1 MHVLTANRLAD
12 GLVVFLT
19 GDGRWSRI
27 IAAAE
32 LLDDEAA
39 VEAALETALADAR
52 ANRVV
57 EPYAVEVA
65 VPVTGSTTGKGGDP
79 VPTRFRERVRA
90 SGPTTGH
97 SLAKSHRH
105 AA

>member
-1 MHVLTANRLAD
+1 MHIITANRLAD

-27 IAAAE
+27 IAASG
-32 LLDDEAA
+32 LLEDEAA
-39 VEAALETALADAR
+39 VEVALESALADVG

-57 EPYAVEVA
+57 DPYAVEVV
-65 VPVTGSTTGKGGDP
+65 VPAPGKEP
-79 VPTRFRERVRA
+79 VPRRLRERIRT

-97 SLAKSHRH
+97 SLARPHKR

>member
-1 MHVLTANRLAD
+1 MHVITANRLAE
-12 GLVVFLT
+12 GLVVFRA
-19 GDGRWSRI
+19 GNGRWSQI

-32 LLDDEAA
+32 LLEDEAA
-39 VEAALETALADAR
+39 VEVALESALADAR

-57 EPYAVEVA
+57 DPYAVEVA
-65 VPVTGSTTGKGGDP
+65 VPAPGKEP
-79 VPTRFRERVRA
+79 VPTRLRERIRS

-97 SLAKSHRH
+97 SLAKPHKR

>member
-1 MHVLTANRLAD
+1 MHIITANRLAD

-19 GDGRWSRI
+19 GDGRWSQV
-27 IAAAE
+27 IAASE
-32 LLDDEAA
+32 LHEDDAA
-39 VEAALETALADAR
+39 VEAALETALSDVR

-57 EPYAVEVA
+57 DPYAVEVVVLA
-65 VPVTGSTTGKGGDP
+65 AARDP
-79 VPTRFRERVRA
+79 VPRRLRERIRT

-97 SLAKSHRH
+97 SLARPHKR

>member
-1 MHVLTANRLAD
+1 MHIISANRLAD
-12 GLVVFLT
+12 GLVVFRC
-19 GDGRWSRI
+19 GDGRWSQI

-32 LLDDEAA
+32 RIEDEAA
-39 VEAALETALADAR
+39 IETALETALADVR

-57 EPYAVEVA
+57 DPYAVEVG
-65 VPVTGSTTGKGGDP
+65 VPENGKDP
-79 VPTRFRERVRA
+79 VAKRLRERIRI

-97 SLAKSHRH
+97 SLAKPRKR

>member
-19 GDGRWSRI
+19 GEGRWSRI
-27 IAAAE
+27 IATAE

-57 EPYAVEVA
+57 EPYAVEVV
-65 VPVTGSTTGKGGDP
+65 VPASGQNP

-97 SLAKSHRH
+97 SLARPHRH